1 VITGEEIIVADRI
14 EITKENLSVLY
25 GRFKRNPCPPKPPT
39 RQHGQHGGNLKRA
52 MDTAISEIQGA
63 RKVCGIDTDNLMVLE
78 LLSNA
83 MPATSLDRLLGMC
96 NLWIVE
102 EVKIP
107 NTDNSKLVVQFED
120 RAALATFEYERA
132 LYMQEST
139 EKGAMTPAQRIALFD
154 CIDNIRKMER
164 EDRIGRRLKKYISA
178 GNRFS
183 DGFFTVNIDIWY
195 NGERSK
201 VLQIEAQIKS
211 ALGTG
216 GSRLLGDLFELQ
228 NLLLGRA
235 KVNEFSLN
243 ALLDLDI
250 IATIDFPMETSMQDY
265 SELYSQ
271 DFTPVVHNEL
281 DDNAPLA
288 AVIDSGVFSGNPL
301 LSAII
306 VGEEDFDLTEDTASD
321 LNGHGTGVAGI
332 VAYGGFSQIHSGN
345 SVFKPL
351 VRICNG
357 KVMHNDAR
365 GNPVYSLEKRPEQIV
380 KEAIEYFY
388 EHYHC
393 RVFNLSSGDSDYVY
407 AGGRQMTWAGMIDQL
422 ARDLDIVIIVS
433 AGNQYPEL
441 PDFSD
446 RDDLCKKVRDQLLNP
461 EYRLIDPATSALA
474 ISVGSI
480 TRNATPYIGVGIT
493 ALAVGDV
500 GTMSA
505 FTRTGKGVNNAVK
518 PEFVDYGG
526 NFSVYQKIRGRSAWR
541 EKDRNLMEPTINHT
555 TEKVFRGFSG
565 TSFAAPHVTHYAAR
579 LERSLEA
586 QLQEAPSANLIRA
599 MLASAADY
607 PLTLRTWAENAVDG
621 NYTGAKAQ
629 RAENR
634 LRLIGYGKIDEEVLF
649 SNSTDPK
656 HVTLFAEDELPLR
669 SLHLYK
675 IPVPTKFVKVKGT
688 KRISI
693 GFAYNPPVKMSR
705 KEYIANSLF
714 VEVFRRTDADNLLS
728 FVQKK
733 EQGAEEDA
741 DTILENFRQQFG
753 ASFEPGSTT
762 IQNSTLQQ
770 RVWEKSAK
778 GGGDLLWNDND
789 PYIYVLITGK
799 ERFTHAEKEIPQPY
813 AIAITFS
820 YDAKEDIQLH
830 QKLIENVSIR
840 NRVAERIRIR
850 ERVQN

>member
-1 VITGEEIIVADRI
+1 MADRI
-14 EITKENLSVLY
+14 EIKKEDLSALY
-25 GRFKRNPCPPKPPT
+25 GKFRRNPNPPRPPFRQH
-39 RQHGQHGGNLKRA
+39 RQHGGKLKQA
-52 MDTAISEIQGA
+52 MDTAISEIQSM
-63 RKVCGIDTDNLMVLE
+63 RKVCGINTDNLMVLE

-83 MPATSLDRLLGMC
+83 MSATSLDRFLGMC
-96 NLWIVE
+96 NLWVVE

-107 NTDNSKLVVQFED
+107 NSENSKLVVQFED
-120 RAALATFEYERA
+120 RASLSTFENERA

-139 EKGAMTPAQRIALFD
+139 EKGALTSAQRIALFD
-154 CIDNIRKMER
+154 CIENIRKVGR
-164 EDRIGRRLKKYISA
+164 EDRIGQRLKKYLST
-178 GNRFS
+178 GNELS
-183 DGFFTVNIDIWY
+183 SKFFTVNIDVWY

-201 VLQIEAQIKS
+201 IIQIEAQIRS

-216 GSRLLGDLFELQ
+216 GSKLMGDLFELQ

-250 IATIDFPMETSMQDY
+250 IASVDFPMESSTQDY
-265 SELYSQ
+265 NELYSQ

-281 DDNAPLA
+281 DSNAPLA
-288 AVIDSGVFSGNPL
+288 TVIDSGVFSGNPL

-306 VGEEDFDLTEDTASD
+306 VGEEDFDLTENTTSD

-332 VAYGGFSQIHSGN
+332 VAYGGFSQIN
-345 SVFKPL
+345 SEKPVFKPL
-351 VRICNG
+351 VHICSG
-357 KVMHNDAR
+357 KVMHDDGF
-365 GNPVYSLEKRPEQIV
+365 GNPVYSSQKRPEQIV
-380 KEAIEYFY
+380 KEAIEFFH

-407 AGGRQMTWAGMIDQL
+407 TGGRQMTWAGMIDQL
-422 ARDLDIVIIVS
+422 VRDLDIVVVVS
-433 AGNQYPEL
+433 AGNQYPKL

-446 RDDLCKKVRDQLLNP
+446 REDLCEKVRDQLLNP
-461 EYRLIDPATSALA
+461 EHRLIDPATSALA

-480 TRNATPYIGVGIT
+480 TRSATPYGGVGIT
-493 ALAVGDV
+493 ALAAGNV

-526 NFSVYQKIRGRSAWR
+526 NFSVYQRTRGQSAWR
-541 EKDRNLMEPTINHT
+541 VKDRNLMEPTINYT
-555 TEKVFRGFSG
+555 TERVFRGFSG

-579 LERSLEA
+579 LERSLES
-586 QLQEAPSANLIRA
+586 QLKEKPSANLIRA
-599 MLASAADY
+599 ILASAANC
-607 PLTLRTWAENAVDG
+607 PSTLREWAENSTDP
-621 NYTGAKAQ
+621 NYIGTRSKKS
-629 RAENR
+629 ENR
-634 LRLIGYGKIDEEVLF
+634 LRLIGYGKIDEKVLF
-649 SNSTDPK
+649 SDSADPK
-656 HVTLFAEDELPLR
+656 YVTLFAEDELPLR

-675 IPVPTKFVKVKGT
+675 IPVPTTFLKVKGT

-693 GFAYNPPVKMSR
+693 GFAYNPPVRMSR

-714 VEVFRRTDADNLLS
+714 VEVFRRTDANNLLS
-728 FVQKK
+728 FAQKK
-733 EQGAEEDA
+733 EQGDEDDA
-741 DTILENFRQQFG
+741 DEVLEDFRQQFG

-778 GGGDLLWNDND
+778 GGSDLLWDDND

-813 AIAITFS
+813 ALAITFS
-820 YDAKEDIQLH
+820 YDAEKDIQLH
-830 QKLIENVSIR
+830 QELIENVSVR
-840 NRVAERIRIR
+840 NRVEERIRIR
-850 ERVQN
+850 TRVQNRK

>member
-1 VITGEEIIVADRI
+1 MADRI
-14 EITKENLSVLY
+14 EIKKEDLSALY
-25 GRFKRNPCPPKPPT
+25 GRFRRNPNPPKPPF

-78 LLSNA
+78 LLSDA
-83 MPATSLDRLLGMC
+83 MSAISLDRLLGMC

-107 NTDNSKLVVQFED
+107 NSDNSKLVVQFED
-120 RAALATFEYERA
+120 RAALTAFENERA
-132 LYMQEST
+132 LYMQDSI
-139 EKGAMTPAQRIALFD
+139 EKGALTHAQRIALFD
-154 CIDNIRKMER
+154 CIDNIRKVER
-164 EDRIGRRLKKYISA
+164 GDRIGIRLKKCM
-178 GNRFS
+178 NDENHLP
-183 DGFFTVNIDIWY
+183 DGFFNVNIDIWY
-195 NGERSK
+195 NGDRSK
-201 VLQIEAQIKS
+201 ILQIEAQIKS

-216 GSRLLGDLFELQ
+216 ESKLLGDLFELQ

-235 KVNEFSLN
+235 QVNEFSLR

-250 IATIDFPMETSMQDY
+250 IASIDFPMETSTQDY
-265 SELYSQ
+265 SKLYSQ
-271 DFTPVVHNEL
+271 DFTPVVHNVL
-281 DDNAPLA
+281 DNNAPLA

-306 VGEEDFDLTEDTASD
+306 VGEEDFDLTENTASD

-332 VAYGGFSQIHSGN
+332 VAYGGFSQIN
-345 SVFKPL
+345 SSNPIFRPL
-351 VRICNG
+351 VRICSG
-357 KVMHNDAR
+357 KVMHDDGH
-365 GNPVYSLEKRPEQIV
+365 GNPVYSSEKRPEQIV
-380 KEAIEYFY
+380 KEAIEYFNK
-388 EHYHC
+388 HYHC

-422 ARDLDIVIIVS
+422 VRDLDIVIVIS

-441 PDFSD
+441 PDFSN
-446 RDDLCKKVRDQLLNP
+446 RDDLCQKVRNQLLNP
-461 EYRLIDPATSALA
+461 EHRLIDPATSALA
-474 ISVGSI
+474 VSVGSI
-480 TRNATPYIGVGIT
+480 TRSATPYVGVGIT
-493 ALAVGDV
+493 ALAVGDT

-526 NFSVYQKIRGRSAWR
+526 NFSVSQKVRGQSSWR
-541 EKDRNLMEPTINHT
+541 EKDRNLMEPTINYT

-586 QLQEAPSANLIRA
+586 QLKEAPSANLIRA
-599 MLASAADY
+599 MLACAAYCPSA
-607 PLTLRTWAENAVDG
+607 LRKWAEEAVDK
-621 NYTGAKAQ
+621 NYKGVKAQ
-629 RAENR
+629 KAENR
-634 LRLIGYGKIDEEVLF
+634 LRLVGYGKIDEKVLF
-649 SNSTDPK
+649 SDSTDPK

-675 IPVPTKFVKVKGT
+675 IPVPTEFIKVNGT

-693 GFAYNPPVKMSR
+693 GFAYNPPVRMSR

-728 FVQKK
+728 FAQKK

-741 DTILENFRQQFG
+741 DATLENFRQQFG
-753 ASFEPGSTT
+753 TSFEPGSTT

-770 RVWEKSAK
+770 RVWEKTAR

-789 PYIYVLITGK
+789 PYIYILITGK
-799 ERFTHAEKEIPQPY
+799 ERFTHAEKETPQPY
-813 AIAITFS
+813 ALAINFS
-820 YDAKEDIQLH
+820 YDAKEDIKLH

-840 NRVAERIRIR
+840 NRVEERIRIR
-850 ERVQN
+850 ERVQGRS

>member
-1 VITGEEIIVADRI
+1 MADRI
-14 EITKENLSVLY
+14 EIKKMDLSALY
-25 GRFKRNPCPPKPPT
+25 GRFRRNPNPPKPPF
-39 RQHGQHGGNLKRA
+39 RQPGQHGGDLKRA
-52 MDTAISEIQGA
+52 MDTAISEIQGT

-78 LLSNA
+78 LLSDA
-83 MPATSLDRLLGMC
+83 MSATTLDRLLGMC
-96 NLWIVE
+96 SLWIVE

-107 NTDNSKLVVQFED
+107 DSDNSKLVVQFED
-120 RAALATFEYERA
+120 RAALSAFENERA
-132 LYMQEST
+132 LYMQESR
-139 EKGAMTPAQRIALFD
+139 EKGALTYAQRIALFD
-154 CIDNIRKMER
+154 CIDNIRKVKR
-164 EDRIGRRLKKYISA
+164 EDRIGRRLKKFVET
-178 GNRFS
+178 GNQIPN
-183 DGFFTVNIDIWY
+183 GTFTVNIDVWY
-195 NGERSK
+195 NGDRSK
-201 VLQIEAQIKS
+201 IFQIEAQIKS

-216 GSRLLGDLFELQ
+216 ESKVLGDLFELQ

-250 IATIDFPMETSMQDY
+250 IASVDFPMETSMQDY

-271 DFTPVVHNEL
+271 EFTPVVHNEL
-281 DDNAPLA
+281 NDNAPLA
-288 AVIDSGVFSGNPL
+288 TVIDSGVFAGNPL

-306 VGEEDFDLTEDTASD
+306 VGEEDFDLAENTTSD

-351 VRICNG
+351 VRICSG
-357 KVMHNDAR
+357 KVMHDNGFGD
-365 GNPVYSLEKRPEQIV
+365 PVYSSEKRPEQIV

-393 RVFNLSSGDSDYVY
+393 RVFNLSSGDLDYVY
-407 AGGRQMTWAGMIDQL
+407 TGGRQMTWAGMLDQL
-422 ARDLDIVIIVS
+422 VRDLDIVIVVS

-441 PDFSD
+441 PDFTS
-446 RDDLCKKVRDQLLNP
+446 RDDLCQKVRNQLLNP
-461 EYRLIDPATSALA
+461 EHRLIDPATSALA

-480 TRNATPYIGVGIT
+480 TRSATPYVGVGIT
-493 ALAVGDV
+493 ALAVGAAD
-500 GTMSA
+500 TMSA
-505 FTRTGKGVNNAVK
+505 FTRVGKGVNNAVK

-526 NFSVYQKIRGRSAWR
+526 NFSVSQKTRGQSSWR

-555 TEKVFRGFSG
+555 TEKIFRGFSG

-586 QLQEAPSANLIRA
+586 LLKEAPSANLIRA
-599 MLASAADY
+599 MLASAAY
-607 PLTLRTWAENAVDG
+607 CPSTLRKWAEEAVDA
-621 NYTGAKAQ
+621 NYKGAKAQ
-629 RAENR
+629 KAENR
-634 LRLIGYGKIDEEVLF
+634 LRLVGYGKIDEEVLF
-649 SNSTDPK
+649 SDSTDPK
-656 HVTLFAEDELPLR
+656 NVTLFSEDELPLR

-675 IPVPTKFVKVKGT
+675 IPVPTEFLKVKGT

-693 GFAYNPPVKMSR
+693 GFAYNPPVRMSR

-741 DTILENFRQQFG
+741 DAVLENFRQQFG
-753 ASFEPGSTT
+753 ASSFVPGSTT

-770 RVWEKSAK
+770 RVWEKPAK
-778 GGGDLLWNDND
+778 GGGDLLWDNND
-789 PYIYVLITGK
+789 PYIYILITGK
-799 ERFTHAEKEIPQPY
+799 ERFTHAEKETPQPY
-813 AIAITFS
+813 ALAITFS

-830 QKLIENVSIR
+830 QKLIENVTIR
-840 NRVAERIRIR
+840 NRVEERIRVR
-850 ERVQN
+850 ERAQNRI